1 MTEAARSAPKR
12 CTGQRKDGTP
22 CGATVM
28 GTGSLCYAHDPARAT
43 ERDEARR
50 KGGANSATRARLD
63 RLVPATLRPMIGSLL
78 EALDEVH
85 AGTLDPRQASAM
97 ASLAGAITKAY
108 GVGVLEERLTAL
120 ETAQGVVNQPRGSNH
135 L

>member
-1 MTEAARSAPKR
+1 
-12 CTGQRKDGTP
+12 
-22 CGATVM
+22 M
-28 GTGSLCYAHDPARAT
+28 GNGDFCYAHDATRAT
-43 ERDEARR
+43 ERDQARR
-50 KGGANSATRARLD
+50 KGGTNSATRARLD

-120 ETAQGVVNQPRGSNH
+120 EEARAATTAR
-135 L
+135 

>member
-1 MTEAARSAPKR
+1 MGA
-12 CTGQRKDGTP
+12 GT
-22 CGATVM
+22 
-28 GTGSLCYAHDPARAT
+28 LCYAHDPARAV

-78 EALDEVH
+78 DALDEVH

-108 GVGVLEERLTAL
+108 GVGVLEERVQAL
-120 ETAQGVVNQPRGSNH
+120 EDQREGARTV
-135 L
+135 